1 MRLNILEEKAFS
13 GLQPRSLYILRWN
26 LVRIV
31 DLEPSKKRLLES
43 YSNDACDLLLMSF
56 HGHVH
61 GELPLHGN
69 DDEDELFQQHDEHG
83 ERQNCGLVNVYLNIF
98 YMIIILRIRK
108 RL

>member
-13 GLQPRSLYILRWN
+13 GLQPRLLYISRWN
-26 LVRIV
+26 LVRII
-31 DLEPSKKRLLES
+31 DQEPSKKHLLES
-43 YSNDACDLLLMSF
+43 YLNDAYDLLLMSF

-83 ERQNCGLVNVYLNIF
+83 ERQNCGLENVYLNIF
-98 YMIIILRIRK
+98 YMIIILAIRK